1 MLGFSLKEYLYGR
14 SAVGTDFF
22 GLANRIGF
30 LFLAAE
36 AVGTLDFLSMGQFRV
51 DGLAGFERRGNHH
64 LFDHRHHQ

>member
-1 MLGFSLKEYLYGR
+1 MLGFSLKEYLCGR

-36 AVGTLDFLSMGQFRV
+36 AVGTLDFPCKRTGGVWR
-51 DGLAGFERRGNHH
+51 AG
-64 LFDHRHHQ
+64 